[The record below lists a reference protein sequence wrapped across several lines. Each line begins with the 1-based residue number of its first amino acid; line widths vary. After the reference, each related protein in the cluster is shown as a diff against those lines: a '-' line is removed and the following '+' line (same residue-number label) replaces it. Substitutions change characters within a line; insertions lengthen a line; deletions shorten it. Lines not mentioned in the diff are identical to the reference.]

1 MFMQQMTLNQ
11 TLQAQVYDYTEAGL
25 PLVYLYCTHFYHS
38 PADLVRTFPR
48 CCKLVVGSCEQSIKG
63 KELFGWLCGIKI
75 QTLTGYVAVD

>member
-38 PADLVRTFPR
+38 PADLVRTFTTS
-48 CCKLVVGSCEQSIKG
+48 CKLVVGSSEQNITKKSSL
-63 KELFGWLCGIKI
+63 ESS
-75 QTLTGYVAVD
+75 AE

>member
-38 PADLVRTFPR
+38 PADLVRTFPTS
-48 CCKLVVGSCEQSIKG
+48 CKLVVGSCEQNIK
-63 KELFGWLCGIKI
+63 KRAHWKALRNKSSNINRICSS
-75 QTLTGYVAVD
+75 

>member
-38 PADLVRTFPR
+38 PADLVRTFTTS
-48 CCKLVVGSCEQSIKG
+48 CKLVVGTLSKIFK
-63 KELFGWLCGIKI
+63 KELFGKLCGIKV